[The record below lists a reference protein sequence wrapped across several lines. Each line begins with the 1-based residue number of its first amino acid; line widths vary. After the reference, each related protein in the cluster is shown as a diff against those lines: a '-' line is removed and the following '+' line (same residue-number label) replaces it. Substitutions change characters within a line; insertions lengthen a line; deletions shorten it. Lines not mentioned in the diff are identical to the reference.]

1 MANRRRR
8 LTGVVTRDKMDKT
21 VVVEVKRTTVH
32 PLYRKVM
39 RVASRYMAHDEKN
52 DAKVGDKVVIVESR
66 PLSKRKRWMLE
77 KVLVRVSGSPES
89 ELEPLVTLLLVN
101 PIKSRVVVEGDIS
114 DIGWPEP
121 VISHQGDI

>member
-8 LTGVVTRDKMDKT
+8 LTGVVARNKMDKT
-21 VVVEVKRTTVH
+21 VTVEVKRTTVH
-32 PLYRKVM
+32 PLYRKVL
-39 RVASRYMAHDEKN
+39 RVASCYLAHDEQN

-89 ELEPLVTLLLVN
+89 ELE
-101 PIKSRVVVEGDIS
+101 EDAA
-114 DIGWPEP
+114 
-121 VISHQGDI
+121 